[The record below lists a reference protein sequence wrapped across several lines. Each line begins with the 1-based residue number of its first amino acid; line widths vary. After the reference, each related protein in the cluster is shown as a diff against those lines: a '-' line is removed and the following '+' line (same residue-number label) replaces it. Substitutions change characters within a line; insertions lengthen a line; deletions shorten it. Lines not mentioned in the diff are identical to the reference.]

1 VTRRLTSVSG
11 TEEQWRLSV
20 TYQRGRHAGTE
31 QASYDLN
38 GLDERTVCRIFGFP
52 STHVPRL
59 PVRLIAE
66 QAPLL
71 QPYSDRTIRF
81 PKDTAGEL
89 WLDGD
94 TSNRRDL
101 LPLLVIIAVASVAG
115 VALWLVGSNVTGWV
129 GTALH
134 VAAIALFLLAVWTV
148 ISTVVLAMSLR
159 VRNRPG
165 SPPVR

>member
-1 VTRRLTSVSG
+1 
-11 TEEQWRLSV
+11 
-20 TYQRGRHAGTE
+20 
-31 QASYDLN
+31 
-38 GLDERTVCRIFGFP
+38 
-52 STHVPRL
+52 
-59 PVRLIAE
+59 
-66 QAPLL
+66 
-71 QPYSDRTIRF
+71 
-81 PKDTAGEL
+81 
-89 WLDGD
+89 
-94 TSNRRDL
+94 
-101 LPLLVIIAVASVAG
+101 VIIAVASVAG

>member
-1 VTRRLTSVSG
+1 MSG

-31 QASYDLN
+31 QASYDLE
-38 GLDERTVCRIFGFP
+38 GLDERTVCRIFGF
-52 STHVPRL
+52 SGTHVPRL

-71 QPYSDRTIRF
+71 QQYSDRPIRF

-89 WLDGD
+89 WLEGD
-94 TSNRRDL
+94 TSSRRDV
-101 LPLLVIIAVASVAG
+101 LPLVIVAVVSAVAA
-115 VALWLVGSNVTGWV
+115 VALWAFGSTVSGAL

-134 VAAIALFLLAVWTV
+134 IVSVLLGLLALWTV
-148 ISTVVLAMSLR
+148 VSTIVLMMSLR
-159 VRNRPG
+159 MRKREY